1 MFCVLLAD
9 VLYAEVIHDECE
21 LDGTAR
27 VFPKAGS
34 SSRFVV
40 ACLFQACAEDIIV
53 ELSRLF

>member
-9 VLYAEVIHDECE
+9 VLYAEVIPDEYE
-21 LDGTAR
+21 LDGAPC
-27 VFPKAGS
+27 VLPNAGS

-40 ACLFQACAEDIIV
+40 ACLFQACAEEVIG